1 MASTQT
7 DKTSVTYTISSAE
20 LITVCRSSVLDR
32 LAPLRRFHDSGAG
45 YKYPDFLTL
54 LTCELLC

>member
-45 YKYPDFLTL
+45 YPDL
-54 LTCELLC
+54 LYYLDR